1 MAVIPRSLARLVGI
15 TGDWWIRY
23 RALPWRIRRGI
34 RKRVWAGHAEND
46 PRLMEITL
54 GYAEWVSSRRAF
66 RLRVLALT
74 PIVLMLPIAWLLTGY
89 NTATVV
95 LVVVYVVVYGGIK
108 VGFDKRRT
116 GRAEDAAM
124 FTRSTLRRH
133 AGHVADTKR

>member
-1 MAVIPRSLARLVGI
+1 
-15 TGDWWIRY
+15 
-23 RALPWRIRRGI
+23 
-34 RKRVWAGHAEND
+34 
-46 PRLMEITL
+46 MEITL